1 MTADLQNI
9 PGELRACPQWV
20 VWRYEHRDGTD
31 KPTKVPY
38 DPNSG
43 RKASVTDPTTWATV
57 EDAGSALQSGGWDGV
72 GFVFS
77 ENDPFAGVD
86 LDVPEGGLP
95 NEFQRHTLGKLDSY
109 AEYSPSGRG
118 LHIIVRGAVPAGRNN
133 SDIGIEVYSSRHFF
147 TFTGNV
153 FGEAKAI
160 AERNGLLNE
169 LWTEIGGYRD
179 TPSGEIN
186 DPSPAPQISDE
197 DLVARIREGQANRL
211 NYEGQVSDWSDAYF
225 ALICAA
231 CLFSSNEA
239 QVRRVVMAS
248 PLVQHAPPKGR
259 ETRAHKADRL
269 WAREYGRA
277 AKRGAVERQERA
289 IGVDHG
295 RQVAQN
301 LLHGWSAQRGAAQR
315 PRFLVQHV
323 SDIEAREPDFIVGD
337 LIEARSCVV
346 VFGAPGS
353 GKSFVT
359 LDFAACV
366 ASGREFHSKE
376 VQQGCAVYVAG
387 EGGAGIKRRLQ
398 AWSKHAGEELDKSKP
413 LFVIQSPIEMLN
425 ASDVKAACDA
435 IADATGEFTIK
446 IIVLDTLA
454 RNFGDGDEN
463 STGDMNRFVMA
474 VGRMIERF
482 GCTVVVVHHSGHGDN
497 SRGRGSSALRA
508 AADAEFRVEK
518 EHSTVTLTHTKAKDA
533 PESDPMRFS
542 LESVE
547 IGTRKNG
554 EPFTSAVLIER
565 EAQVARAT
573 KLTASQ
579 QRAMKAFEEAAK
591 ENGQFADDGSFVGVH
606 RDDWRTAFLRTATQD
621 NDDSKSKAFRRAC
634 TDLVKK
640 GELDVADDVFR
651 YDGAFAWAKNQAIAA
666 SRTNGQDTDI
676 TGQVRMA
683 RP

>member
-1 MTADLQNI
+1 MTAAARQNI
-9 PGELRACPQWV
+9 PEELRSYSQWICHDV
-20 VWRYEHRDGTD
+20 D
-31 KPTKVPY
+31 KHPINPHT
-38 DPNSG
+38 G
-43 RKASVTDPTTWATV
+43 RFADVSDPTTWGTFDQACAAH
-57 EDAGSALQSGGWDGV
+57 DAGRGAGI
-72 GFVFS
+72 GFAFTKA
-77 ENDPFAGVD
+77 DPFLGID
-86 LDVPEGGLP
+86 LDVPEGGRP
-95 NEFQRHTLGKLDSY
+95 SDGQQRIYNAFETY
-109 AEYSPSGRG
+109 AEQSPSERG
-118 LHIIVRGAVPAGRNN
+118 LHIIAKGRAPEGSVRN
-133 SDIGIEVYSSRHFF
+133 SDLGVEVYSSGRFF

-153 FGEAKAI
+153 MKAAPI
-160 AERNGLLNE
+160 ADCQPHVDILCA
-169 LWTEIGGYRD
+169 EIGGNRD
-179 TPSGEIN
+179 TQLGEIF

-197 DLVARIREGQANRL
+197 DLVARIREGQANRI
-211 NYEGQVSDWSDAYF
+211 NYKGQVSDWSDAYF

-231 CLFSSNEA
+231 CLFSSDEA

-248 PLVQHAPPKGR
+248 PLVQHASPKGR

-277 AKRGAVERQERA
+277 AKWGAVERQERA
-289 IGVDHG
+289 LGVDHG
-295 RQVAQN
+295 RQVAQS

-346 VFGAPGS
+346 VFGAPGF

-359 LDFAACV
+359 LDVAACV

-387 EGGAGIKRRLQ
+387 EGGAGIKRQLQ
-398 AWSKHAGEELDKSKP
+398 TWSKHTGEELDKSKP

-435 IADATGEFTIK
+435 IAEATGEFTIK

-463 STGDMNRFVMA
+463 STGDMNRFVLA

-508 AADAEFRVEK
+508 AADAESRVEK
-518 EHSTVTLTHTKAKDA
+518 EYSTVTLTHTKAKDA
-533 PESDPMRFS
+533 PERDPMCFS

-573 KLTASQ
+573 KLTPSQ
-579 QRAMKAFEEAAK
+579 QRAMKAFEDAAK
-591 ENGQFADDGSFVGVH
+591 ENGQFSDDGSFVGVH
-606 RDDWRTAFLRTATQD
+606 WDDWRTAFYRIATQD
-621 NDDSKSKAFRRAC
+621 NDDSKSKASRRAC
-634 TDLVKK
+634 TDLVEK
-640 GELDVADDVFR
+640 GELDMADDVFR
-651 YDGAFAWAKNQAIAA
+651 YVGSFAWVKNQAVTAT
-666 SRTNGQDTDI
+666 RTAGQDTDI
-676 TGQVRMA
+676 AVHVQMA